1 MLKKLA
7 QGIIISL
14 FAVILP
20 VLGNSAI
27 LRAGHLWIIF
37 ILALLA
43 SVFQP
48 GYNPFTI
55 TMKPRDRWTGA
66 QIIWSVYLTQLAAI
80 LEATYLRYPSSVQWD
95 VVAAVG
101 LVAAVLGL
109 AFRTW
114 SVLTLGN
121 LFTMHLDI
129 QEDHSIVQK
138 GPYRLVRHPS
148 YLGAFV
154 MYMST
159 VVFLHAWFS
168 LIAAVLVLPAAFI
181 RRIHYEEELLKGE
194 FGDEYELYSRQV
206 KRIIPWIW

>member
-129 QEDHSIVQK
+129 QEDHSIIQK

-168 LIAAVLVLPAAFI
+168 LIAAVLVLPAAFT